1 MHTRSFATAVAALT
15 VLIGASTPSRADF
28 WQSTIN
34 AIDAFAPGR
43 SEVLFV
49 GPAPDYSSPGWY
61 ARWLTQQNPSGAAL
75 YNQPCIASNGY
86 RQTVVS
92 CQALAVSQMA
102 NTLAAAYASGDE
114 GHIYMDPGY
123 APGPRLY
130 RRHAHY
136 LYRHPAGMPRRYSMG
151 LVRKY

>member
-1 MHTRSFATAVAALT
+1 MHIRSFATAVAALT
-15 VLIGASTPSRADF
+15 VLAGASTPSRADF

-34 AIDAFAPGR
+34 TIDAFAPGR

-61 ARWLTQQNPSGAAL
+61 ERWLSEQNSSGAAL

-92 CQALAVSQMA
+92 CQALAISQMA
-102 NTLAAAYASGDE
+102 NTLAAAYAAGDE
-114 GHIYMDPGY
+114 RQVYEGPRYG
-123 APGPRLY
+123 PGPRLY

-136 LYRHPAGMPRRYSMG
+136 YHRHAAGMP